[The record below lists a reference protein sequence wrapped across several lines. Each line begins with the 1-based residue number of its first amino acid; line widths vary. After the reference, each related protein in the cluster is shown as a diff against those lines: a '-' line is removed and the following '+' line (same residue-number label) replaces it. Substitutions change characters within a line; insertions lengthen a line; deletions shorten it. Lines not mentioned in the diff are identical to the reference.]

1 MAALD
6 DPRELLRRL
15 DGESA
20 DALESQTIEFKSWN
34 QGGATL
40 RSQLREV
47 RETVVAFA
55 NASGGLLIL
64 GVGDRERTRV
74 AAIHGVGELD
84 RDELVRSVYTGTDP
98 PILVDTTELEE
109 PEGRV
114 IVVRVPRGV
123 PPHTTTEGVAK
134 IRVGK
139 ENRPLTGPRLAQ
151 LISVQGLRD
160 PTAEMLPDARLDDL
174 DPREIDRLREAIR
187 ANRQRPELAALD
199 DRPLLEALGLT
210 AEAGVTLAAVLLVG
224 TRSAL
229 ARFAA
234 RHEVILLL
242 RRDSTSYDLRRDLRQ
257 PLLALL
263 EQTQQVLEANA
274 RLTTIRPPGF
284 QQLEIPDINWSVVR
298 EALLNALAH
307 RDYFLNQS
315 IHLDLYPD
323 RIELASPGGFIGG
336 VTPQNVLRHQ
346 PVRRNPLLAEALQQV
361 GMVNRAGIGVD
372 QIFEQQLV
380 DGKDLPR
387 YDADESHVRMQLPTT
402 INPDFAQFVFEA
414 RRAGAGLELDDL
426 IVLRGVASR
435 GALDRWSAAEL
446 LQLDEQRA
454 AQRLVSLREGG
465 FLLPEGRGRATV
477 YRFADRYVHLARMGG
492 ANDLASAADE
502 SVRRMI
508 LTMLREHEYLSNADL
523 RQLTGLSRGQV
534 YQLMRQL
541 REEGLVEV
549 RGWGR
554 GARYVLIGRPHP

>member
-114 IVVRVPRGV
+114 IAVRVPRGV

-174 DPREIDRLREAIR
+174 GPREIDRLREAIR

-242 RRDSTSYDLRRDLRQ
+242 RRDSTGYDLRRDLRQ
-257 PLLALL
+257 PLLTLL
-263 EQTQQVLEANA
+263 EQTQQVLDANA

-454 AQRLVSLREGG
+454 AQRLVLLREGG

-477 YRFADRYVHLARMGG
+477 YRFADRYAHLARMGG

-541 REEGLVEV
+541 REEGLAEV

-554 GARYVLIGRPHP
+554 GAHYVLAGHRHS